1 MSASDREESLITALL
16 ELADPAA
23 GEDTT
28 GPLERLAAYCVRLP
42 GVQAG
47 GVLMARDQE
56 RPALAVGFGDA
67 GSPLQRVQAALDEGP
82 CRDAWRTGRRLTDV
96 PLGHPDSRARWPR
109 FTTQALDEGFSAAT
123 ALPVRYRSRRLGS
136 LNFFHQHR
144 ALAQREVTA
153 GQALAD
159 AVAIGLAYRTD
170 LRELQSL
177 RDRTGQLQTALDS
190 RIVIEQAKGALA
202 ERQGRTPDDAFQVMR
217 GYARANQRKLT
228 EVARQVIGGP
238 ADSGPFARPGTG

>member
-1 MSASDREESLITALL
+1 MSASEREESLIAALL
-16 ELADPAA
+16 ELVDPATGQDAA
-23 GEDTT
+23 G
-28 GPLERLAAYCVRLP
+28 PVERLAEYCVRLP

-47 GVLMARDQE
+47 GVLVACDRQ
-56 RPALAVGFGDA
+56 PALAVGFGDA
-67 GSPLQRVQAALDEGP
+67 VARMERVEAALDEGP

-96 PLGHPDSRARWPR
+96 PLGHPDYRARWPR

-144 ALAQREVTA
+144 ALSRREVAT

-159 AVAIGLAYRTD
+159 AVAIGLAYRGD
-170 LRELQSL
+170 LRDL
-177 RDRTGQLQTALDS
+177 RVRAGQLQTALDS
-190 RIVIEQAKGALA
+190 RVIIEQAKGALA
-202 ERQGRTPDDAFQVMR
+202 ERQGRTPDDAFRVMR
-217 GYARANQRKLT
+217 SYARSHQRKLT

-238 ADSGPFARPGTG
+238 AESGPFARPAPR